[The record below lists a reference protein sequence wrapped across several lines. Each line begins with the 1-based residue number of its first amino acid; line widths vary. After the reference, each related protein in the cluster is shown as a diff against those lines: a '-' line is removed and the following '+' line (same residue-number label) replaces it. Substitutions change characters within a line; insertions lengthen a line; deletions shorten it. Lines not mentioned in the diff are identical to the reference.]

1 MTTAKLF
8 LLIDHANIPY
18 DKISLSG
25 AIDRW
30 IERLSKS
37 IGLPHALNLR
47 VKAYGG
53 WFAGEAAS
61 SERYNAAAF
70 YQQAV
75 PTAINAHGHL
85 CRIWFEFADTMEAL
99 APGDRN
105 APFAVRNT
113 VVARMRMLS
122 VGRKASAPKCQEATC
137 KIREVQKWLHRDR
150 ACTSPT
156 CPHSFSTFFERLE
169 QKQVDVHLATD
180 LLLLALGGG
189 EIEHL
194 AVLSDDVDFVPS
206 LVAARRYAKKVLSV
220 FLIRCN
226 SCPDQVR
233 DTMRAE
239 QIDVL
244 EVPSSCDE
252 GV

>member
-1 MTTAKLF
+1 
-8 LLIDHANIPY
+8 
-18 DKISLSG
+18 
-25 AIDRW
+25 
-30 IERLSKS
+30 
-37 IGLPHALNLR
+37 
-47 VKAYGG
+47 
-53 WFAGEAAS
+53 
-61 SERYNAAAF
+61 
-70 YQQAV
+70 
-75 PTAINAHGHL
+75 
-85 CRIWFEFADTMEAL
+85 
-99 APGDRN
+99 
-105 APFAVRNT
+105 
-113 VVARMRMLS
+113 
-122 VGRKASAPKCQEATC
+122 
-137 KIREVQKWLHRDR
+137 
-150 ACTSPT
+150 
-156 CPHSFSTFFERLE
+156 
-169 QKQVDVHLATD
+169 